1 MPNNHA
7 AADIRQAQHLRL
19 HRLGAPGQADFHR
32 ATLARAA
39 TSALLVAQWA
49 TLVAVVAAAYRGDGR
64 DGLWAGAALFFGIA
78 VARVA
83 CDTWAGRH
91 ADAGGAAVT
100 AVIASAV
107 LDRDLGVS
115 VSDPTAPAHRAVE
128 LARQIGEHHA
138 HFTPA
143 RRAAPWCCAVILI
156 ASAVAHWPVAVLLAA
171 ATPIIPVN
179 MRMVGL
185 ATHDAAAR
193 QLAAT
198 RVLSARL
205 LDRFRGLPTLSTL
218 GAIPAEQ
225 ESITNAGRD
234 LNRATMTVLRRALA
248 AGAVL
253 DVVITL
259 GIAIT
264 AIYCGFTLLGYVHIP
279 GSGVLTFERALFVLM
294 LAPAYFAPL
303 RDLGSAYHAREQAVA
318 AVAALGELSGP
329 RMSKMPARANVIRH
343 APRVTLA
350 GICVRHGAAP
360 VLDSVDAVIPAETS
374 VAVRGRSGAGKSTL
388 LAVVAGLLQPTSGLV
403 HIDGRRPQPGA
414 ASWIGQQTVILP
426 GTLAD
431 NLRLGNADAS
441 PAALLDAAERAG
453 LGTLLARLPTGLDA
467 PIGEGGWGVST
478 GEAQRL
484 AIARALLR
492 DAGLWLLDE
501 PTAHLDAESEAALV
515 DTLAEAASG
524 RTVLIAT
531 HSPTVAANA
540 DQHWEIVDAELLL
553 TQASQPV
560 AS

>member
-1 MPNNHA
+1 MPNNDA
-7 AADIRQAQHLRL
+7 VAETRQAQHIRL
-19 HRLGAPGQADFHR
+19 HQLGAPGHADFRR
-32 ATLARAA
+32 ATLAKAV
-39 TSALLVAQWA
+39 TSALLVSQWA
-49 TLVAVVAAAYRGDGR
+49 ILVAVVAAAYRGDGR
-64 DGLWAGAALFFGIA
+64 AGLWAGAAVFFGVAI
-78 VARVA
+78 ARVA
-83 CDTWAGRH
+83 CDTCARRH
-91 ADAGGAAVT
+91 ADTGGAAVT
-100 AVIASAV
+100 AVVASAV
-107 LDRDLGVS
+107 LDRDLGAS

-156 ASAVAHWPVAVLLAA
+156 ATAVAHWPVAVLLAA

-185 ATHDAAAR
+185 ATQDAAAR

-225 ESITNAGRD
+225 KSITKAGRD
-234 LNRATMTVLRRALA
+234 LNQATMTVLRRALV

-253 DVVITL
+253 DLVITL
-259 GIAIT
+259 GVAIT

-279 GSGVLTFERALFVLM
+279 GSGALTFGRALFVLM

-318 AVAALGELSGP
+318 AVAALGEL
-329 RMSKMPARANVIRH
+329 RANVIRH

-350 GICVRHGAAP
+350 GICVRYGAAP
-360 VLDSVDAVIPAETS
+360 VLDSVDAVIPAGTS

-388 LAVVAGLLQPTSGLV
+388 LAVVAGLIQLASGLV
-403 HIDGRRPQPGA
+403 QIDGRRPQPGA

-441 PAALLDAAERAG
+441 PAALWDAAERAG

-467 PIGEGGWGVST
+467 PIGERGWGVST
-478 GEAQRL
+478 GEAQRV

-492 DAGLWLLDE
+492 NAGLWLLDE

-515 DTLAEAASG
+515 DTLAEAARG

-531 HSPTVAANA
+531 HSPTVAAIA
-540 DQHWEIVDAELLL
+540 DQQWEIADADLLL
-553 TQASQPV
+553 TQACQPV
-560 AS
+560 SS